1 MFFVTI
7 RAKLV
12 YWFTLVLALIL
23 VSFSALLYFTLSRAL
38 YDSVDKKLTTI
49 AEITADS
56 STRMSD
62 DSEGW
67 NDYLEKFFGF
77 RPTAKYIQIL
87 DKSGNIDY
95 DADRSLPKR
104 LPLTAETVKRA
115 ETGEVVFETLYG
127 LDTYPIRMINY
138 PVVKND
144 KLISLVQVGS
154 SLEYVEETLHRLFLI
169 IIFTVPTVILF
180 SSVGGYVLA
189 KAALGPVAEITDAA
203 RRIGAK
209 DLSQRIPVR
218 NKKDEMGRL
227 AATFNEMLERIE
239 KSFAQIRQFSA
250 DASHELRTPLTILKG
265 ETEWALRT
273 ARSVKDYREILSS
286 SIEEI
291 NTMSRIVEDLLIL
304 SRADIGETPMEMEP
318 VELAPVITEVYDMGT
333 TLAEVRGQTIE
344 LNVEELNGIK
354 IMGNELRLRQLFLN
368 LIDNGVKYTKDGGQI
383 RIDASIRSD
392 NVEVRVSDNGVGI
405 ATEDQAK
412 IFDRFFRVDKNRSR
426 KEGGTGLGL
435 AICRFITEAHHGTI
449 AVSSTPGM
457 GSTFTVVLPRI
468 TAKAQG

>member
-1 MFFVTI
+1 MIFVTL

-12 YWFTLVLALIL
+12 CWFTLVLALIL

-56 STRMSD
+56 SIRTSE

-115 ETGEVVFETLYG
+115 EAGEVVFETLYG
-127 LDTYPIRMINY
+127 LDKYPIRMINY
-138 PVVKND
+138 PVVKNN

-154 SLEYVEETLHRLFLI
+154 SLEYVEETLRRLFLI
-169 IIFTVPTVILF
+169 IVLTVPTVILF
-180 SSVGGYVLA
+180 SSAGGYFLA
-189 KAALGPVAEITDAA
+189 KAALKPVAEVTEAA

-273 ARSVKDYREILSS
+273 ARSTEEYKEILTSS
-286 SIEEI
+286 LEEI
-291 NTMSRIVEDLLIL
+291 DIMSRIVEDLLIL

-318 VELAPVITEVYDMGT
+318 VELAAIITEVYDMGT
-333 TLAEVRGQTIE
+333 TLAESRKQTLE
-344 LNVEELNGIK
+344 LNVEELDGIK
-354 IMGNELRLRQLFLN
+354 VMGNELRLRQLFLN
-368 LIDNGVKYTKDGGQI
+368 LVDNGVKYTKDGGQI
-383 RIDASIRSD
+383 RIDASVRTD
-392 NVEVRVSDNGVGI
+392 NVEVRVTDNGVGI
-405 ATEDQAK
+405 APEDQVK

-435 AICRFITEAHHGTI
+435 AICRFITEAHRGTI
-449 AVSSTPGM
+449 TVSSTPGM

-468 TAKAQG
+468 AQRAS

>member
-1 MFFVTI
+1 MFLVTI

-12 YWFTLVLALIL
+12 CWFTLVLALIL

-56 STRMSD
+56 SIRTSE

-87 DKSGNIDY
+87 DKSGNVDY
-95 DADRSLPKR
+95 DADKSLPKR

-127 LDTYPIRMINY
+127 LDKYPIRMINY

-154 SLEYVEETLHRLFLI
+154 SLEYVEETLRRLSLI

-180 SSVGGYVLA
+180 SSVGGYFLA

-218 NKKDEMGRL
+218 NKKDELGRL
-227 AATFNEMLERIE
+227 TATFNEMLERIE

-273 ARSVKDYREILSS
+273 ARGVEDYREILTSS
-286 SIEEI
+286 LEEI

-304 SRADIGETPMEMEP
+304 SRSDIGETPMEMEP
-318 VELAPVITEVYDMGT
+318 VELSAVVTEVYDMGR
-333 TLAEVRGQTIE
+333 TLAEMRKQTVE
-344 LNVEELNGIK
+344 LNVGELNGIT

-383 RIDASIRSD
+383 RIDASVRPES
-392 NVEVRVSDNGVGI
+392 VEIRVSDNGVGI
-405 ATEDQAK
+405 APEDQPK

-435 AICRFITEAHHGTI
+435 AICRFITEAHRGTI
-449 AVSSTPGM
+449 SVSSTPGM
-457 GSTFTVVLPRI
+457 GSTFTVVLPR
-468 TAKAQG
+468 TAGKA

>member
-56 STRMSD
+56 STRTSE

-180 SSVGGYVLA
+180 SSVGGYFLA

-227 AATFNEMLERIE
+227 AATFNEMLERLE

-273 ARSVKDYREILSS
+273 ARSAKDYKEILSS
-286 SIEEI
+286 SLEEI

-318 VELAPVITEVYDMGT
+318 VELGPVITEVYDMGA
-333 TLAEVRGQTIE
+333 TLAEARGQTVE

-368 LIDNGVKYTKDGGQI
+368 LIDNGVKYTKDGGKI
-383 RIDASIRSD
+383 RIDAYIRSD
-392 NVEVRVSDNGVGI
+392 NVEIRVSDNGVGI
-405 ATEDQAK
+405 APEDQTK

-468 TAKAQG
+468 TGKA